1 MQNFDELNTQNHR
14 ILELSNVLSKLIEER
29 SMCDNAVTAEL
40 FFRYV
45 DEVRE
50 HLDTEDKTLYSEL
63 LTHRDVGVNN
73 TASLFLSGSAEIKR
87 VFETY
92 IRRWCNKD
100 KVKFKDHERF
110 VKETR
115 EMFELVQTRIVD
127 ETEKL
132 YPLVRRVRKAA
143 A

>member
-1 MQNFDELNTQNHR
+1 MISFDDLNAQNHR
-14 ILELSNVLSKLIEER
+14 ILELSNVLSNLIEER

-45 DEVRE
+45 DEVRD
-50 HLDTEDKTLYSEL
+50 HLNTEEKNLYSKL
-63 LTHRDVGVNN
+63 LTHSDTAVNN

-100 KVKFKDHERF
+100 RVRIKDHSRF
-110 VKETR
+110 VRETK
-115 EMFELVQTRIVD
+115 EMFEIVQTRIVD

-132 YPLVRRVRKAA
+132 YPLVRRVQRAA
-143 A
+143 